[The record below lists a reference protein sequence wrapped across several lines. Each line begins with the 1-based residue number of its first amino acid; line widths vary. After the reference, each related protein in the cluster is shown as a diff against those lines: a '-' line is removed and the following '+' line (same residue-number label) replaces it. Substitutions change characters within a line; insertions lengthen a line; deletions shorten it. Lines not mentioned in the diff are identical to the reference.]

1 VNDGREDPR
10 GLALGAAAFGL
21 WGLFPLYWPLLEP
34 ADATEI
40 LAHRIIWSLIVTGVM
55 LVVARRT
62 GALRAMWHDRRV
74 RVVMTAAGVTIGCN
88 WFTYIW
94 GVNNGHVVETSLGYY
109 INPLVTVLMGVVF
122 LGERLR
128 RWQWTA
134 LSIAF
139 VAVVVLTLELGRP
152 PWISLV
158 LAFSF
163 GTYGLLKKQ
172 AHVGPIEGLT
182 YEGLVLGPVALAY
195 LVWLTAVGQA
205 SSWSHGI
212 DHVALLATAGL
223 VTAAPLL
230 CFAGAANR
238 ISLTSLGLLQY
249 IAPTLQFLL
258 GVVVFDEP
266 MSTVRW
272 IGFALVWFALLI
284 FTVESVLAS
293 RRRTRIE
300 TRGPAVEAGV
310 VLDQDCLDERPGIPT
325 RTRSA
330 QPHPVA
336 EPVGSVHED
345 R

>member
-34 ADATEI
+34 AEATEI
-40 LAHRIIWSLIVTGVM
+40 LAHRVLWSLIVTAVM
-55 LVVARRT
+55 LLVTRRT
-62 GALRAMWHDRRV
+62 RALRAIWHDRRV
-74 RVVMTAAGVTIGCN
+74 RIALTAAGVTIGFN

-109 INPLVTVLMGVVF
+109 INPLVTVMMGMVF

-128 RWQWTA
+128 RWQWVA

-139 VAVVVLTLELGRP
+139 VAVLVLTYDLGRP

-163 GTYGLLKKQ
+163 GTYGLLKKK

-182 YEGLVLGPVALAY
+182 YEGLVLGPVALVY
-195 LVWLTAVGQA
+195 LVWLTVMGQA
-205 SSWSHGI
+205 STWSHGV
-212 DHVALLATAGL
+212 DHVALLATTGL
-223 VTAAPLL
+223 VTAVPLL

-266 MSTVRW
+266 MPPLRW
-272 IGFALVWFALLI
+272 VGFALVWCALSI
-284 FTVESVLAS
+284 FTVESVITS
-293 RRRTRIE
+293 RRRTRPE
-300 TRGPAVEAGV
+300 FHGPAVEGGV
-310 VLDQDCLDERPGIPT
+310 VLDQDCLDERGEVAVQV
-325 RTRSA
+325 SA
-330 QPHPVA
+330 QTHPAA
-336 EPVGSVHED
+336 EPAGSVHQH

>member
-1 VNDGREDPR
+1 VTDGREDPR

-34 ADATEI
+34 AAASEI
-40 LAHRIIWSLIVTGVM
+40 LAHRILWSLIVTAG
-55 LVVARRT
+55 LLLATRRT
-62 GALRAMWHDRRV
+62 AALRAIWRDRRA
-74 RVVMTAAGVTIGCN
+74 RLALTGAGVVIGFN

-109 INPLVTVLMGVVF
+109 INPLVTVLMGVVI

-128 RWQWTA
+128 RWQWLA
-134 LSIAF
+134 LSVAF

-163 GTYGLLKKQ
+163 GTYGLLKKR
-172 AHVGPIEGLT
+172 AHVGPVEGLT
-182 YEGLVLGPVALAY
+182 FEGTVLAPVALAY
-195 LVWLTAVGQA
+195 LIWLTAVGQA
-205 SSWSHGI
+205 SSWSYGV
-212 DHVALLATAGL
+212 DHVALLATTGV

-266 MSTVRW
+266 MPAARW
-272 IGFALVWFALLI
+272 VGFALVWFALAI
-284 FTVESVLAS
+284 FTVDSFMAS
-293 RRRTRIE
+293 RRRTRVD
-300 TRGPAVEAGV
+300 THGPAVEAGV
-310 VLDQDCLDERPGIPT
+310 VLDADCLDDRRPTTVGMP
-325 RTRSA
+325 SA
-330 QPHPVA
+330 QAHPVA
-336 EPVGSVHED
+336 EPVGTVHED

>member
-1 VNDGREDPR
+1 VTDGREDPR

-34 ADATEI
+34 AAASEI
-40 LAHRIIWSLIVTGVM
+40 LAHRILWSLIVTAGLL
-55 LVVARRT
+55 LVTRRT
-62 GALRAMWHDRRV
+62 AALRAIWGDRRA
-74 RVVMTAAGVTIGCN
+74 RLALTGAGVVIGFN

-109 INPLVTVLMGVVF
+109 INPLVTVLMGVVI

-128 RWQWTA
+128 RWQWAA

-139 VAVVVLTLELGRP
+139 VAVIVLTLELGRP

-163 GTYGLLKKQ
+163 GTYGLLKKR
-172 AHVGPIEGLT
+172 AHVGPVEGLT
-182 YEGLVLGPVALAY
+182 FEGTVLAPVALAY

-205 SSWSHGI
+205 SSWSYGV
-212 DHVALLATAGL
+212 DHVALLATTGV

-266 MSTVRW
+266 MPTARW
-272 IGFALVWFALLI
+272 VGFALVWFALAI
-284 FTVESVLAS
+284 FTVDSFMAS
-293 RRRTRIE
+293 RRRTRVD
-300 TRGPAVEAGV
+300 THGPAVEAGV
-310 VLDQDCLDERPGIPT
+310 VLDADCLDERPATKGMP
-325 RTRSA
+325 SA
-330 QPHPVA
+330 QAHPVA
-336 EPVGSVHED
+336 EPVGTVHED
-345 R
+345 P